1 MLQDPNPHLLDLLS
15 SGEFRLMLDDI
26 QPLLAKHGGPTL
38 GFLEDL
44 IESGVISKERAARL
58 WGDSIHVAYVN
69 PLMAI
74 VTTEATERLPKEICE
89 KAAVLPLY
97 MIEGVLT
104 VAMADPRDQRMQQR
118 IASIAGVPISAVFGL
133 PREIQ
138 DAINLYYLSQDT
150 VQSAIAAFER
160 KQTNEIEK
168 LSEDD
173 LKRFADSNLLS
184 QILDELILFAI
195 RERASDI
202 HFEATEDQAR
212 IRFRIDG
219 KLIHIYT
226 YNRAVHRAFAIRL
239 KVLCKLDIAESRF
252 PQDGR
257 FSMPLGM
264 GKADFRLS
272 FCPTVHGPKIVLRIL
287 AGVGRTRLMTLD
299 EMMVSRNVLDPFRR
313 LVQSP
318 NGIIFVTGPTGSGK
332 TTTLYS
338 ALQEINT
345 ADLNISTIED
355 PVEVQMAG
363 LTQTQ
368 VNSQIDLKFS
378 TLLRSMLRQDP
389 DVLLVG
395 EIRDLET
402 AKIACEAALTGH
414 LVLSTLHTNNAIQAV
429 TRLIEIGIE
438 PYMVAPS
445 MLGVLAQRLAARIC
459 EKCKEPYYPS
469 RNQLERYFKDIPDDR
484 EVPFYHG
491 RGCNHCRQSG
501 LRGRIAFHELLVVT
515 NELRSLINRSASEA
529 EMLVAAR
536 KAGYRSLRYDGLKKV
551 LLGLT
556 TIEEIEAQSVV
567 EWED

>member
-1 MLQDPNPHLLDLLS
+1 LLS
-15 SGEFRLMLDDI
+15 SGEFRLMLDEI
-26 QPLLAKHGGPTL
+26 QPLLARHGGATL
-38 GFLEDL
+38 SFLEDL
-44 IESGVISKERAARL
+44 IETELISKERAARL
-58 WGDSIHVAYVN
+58 WGDAIETAYVN
-69 PLMAI
+69 PLMAV
-74 VTTEATERLPKEICE
+74 VTPDATEKLPKEICE
-89 KAAVLPLY
+89 KAVVIPLY
-97 MIEGVLT
+97 EIEGVLT
-104 VAMADPRDQRMQQR
+104 VAMADPRDQRMHQR
-118 IASIAGVPISAVFGL
+118 LENIVGQPISAVFGL
-133 PREIQ
+133 PREIK

-150 VQSAIAAFER
+150 VQNAIAQFEK
-160 KQTNEIEK
+160 KQAQDLEK
-168 LSEDD
+168 LSEED

-184 QILDELILFAI
+184 QILDELIMFAI

-202 HFEATEDQAR
+202 HLESADDQAR
-212 IRFRIDG
+212 VRFRIDG
-219 KLIHIYT
+219 KLMHIYS
-226 YNRAVHRAFAIRL
+226 YNKAVQRAFAVRL
-239 KVLCKLDIAESRF
+239 KVLCKLDITESRF

-257 FSMPLGM
+257 FSIPLGM
-264 GKADFRLS
+264 SKADFRVS
-272 FCPTVHGPKIVLRIL
+272 FCPTAYGPKVVMRIL
-287 AGVGRTRLMTLD
+287 AGVGHRRLMSLD
-299 EMMVSRNVLDPFRR
+299 EMMISRNVVEPLRR
-313 LVQSP
+313 MVHSP

-338 ALQEINT
+338 ALQEINS
-345 ADLNISTIED
+345 DEVNISTIED
-355 PVEVQMAG
+355 PIEIQLPG

-368 VNSQIDLKFS
+368 VNTQIDLKFS

-389 DVLLVG
+389 DILLVG

-414 LVLSTLHTNNAIQAV
+414 LVLSTLHTNNSIQAI

-445 MLGVLAQRLAARIC
+445 VLGVLAQRLAARIC
-459 EKCKEPYYPS
+459 DKCKEPYFPS
-469 RNQLERYFKDIPDDR
+469 RTQLEKYFYDLPEDR
-484 EVPFYHG
+484 EIAFYHG

-501 LRGRIAFHELLVVT
+501 FRGRVAFHELLIVT
-515 NELRSLINRSASEA
+515 NELRSLINRNASEA